1 MIRHIAYPQPRRPR
15 YQFAR
20 DVATLA
26 CWALFGCAVAQ
37 VLCALVR
44 L

>member
-1 MIRHIAYPQPRRPR
+1 VIRPIAYPQPRRSPW
-15 YQFAR
+15 QLAR

-37 VLCALVR
+37 VLTALVAR
-44 L
+44 